1 MVFHT
6 SFKAMSREPPRNKCL
21 QPAHEPF
28 SKRGMCSDPCRQTFR
43 CLGGYSTQIRIL
55 IQPVLFQRSNPE
67 MISILPYSWH
77 DWLSIL
83 QCFLKKAMNFGFKS
97 PPNFH
102 QLDPLKSSFQA
113 SSKTPGAL
121 TLLELAPSPRKPSTP
136 SEETAGPTSE
146 TPPLRMM
153 MTAFTVTQAA
163 TWKFSQTVSQAA
175 KKKWRLCHVLSKLE
189 CLIRFFSSLHLDW
202 TTFPASE
209 CQFQDLLKLKGQ
221 AIKPSQISPVFLSS
235 KNHPMIQGSFTNSLQ
250 WW

>member
-1 MVFHT
+1 MPTRCTWTLF
-6 SFKAMSREPPRNKCL
+6 EERNVEI
-21 QPAHEPF
+21 PAKP
-28 SKRGMCSDPCRQTFR
+28 SDAF
-43 CLGGYSTQIRIL
+43 GYSTQIRIL

-77 DWLSIL
+77 DWLSDYL
-83 QCFLKKAMNFGFKS
+83 FCNAFLKK
-97 PPNFH
+97 
-102 QLDPLKSSFQA
+102 QWILDSKALQISINLTPQVILPSFVENTRCIDLVGVGPVSTEAFNAIGRNGRSYVRNATLEDDDDSVHSDSSCNLKIFA
-113 SSKTPGAL
+113 NGI
-121 TLLELAPSPRKPSTP
+121 
-136 SEETAGPTSE
+136 TS
-146 TPPLRMM
+146 R
-153 MTAFTVTQAA
+153 
-163 TWKFSQTVSQAA
+163 